1 MKQLVRVVLILHIF
15 FLQAQ
20 NFENSWTGYFSYV
33 SIKSISQGNDKIYA
47 AAENAIFTY
56 DLSTEE
62 ISSIST
68 INGLSGNP
76 ISTAYYSENNGLYV
90 IGYENGLIEIVI
102 DGEDNVLKVV
112 DILDKTTIPPNMKT
126 INHFN
131 EYNGRLYISTGFGI
145 SVYNLESLEFG
156 DTYFIGDLGSQIN
169 ITQTTVQGDLIYASS
184 SENGIKSALVA
195 DENIIDYQQW
205 ATVIGGGYKGIQS
218 LGVELYAVNNSNTI
232 LKFDLDVG
240 FLQIDTFLSP
250 VVDFRAFSG
259 VLTITTK
266 SSIHTFSEGYVLT
279 NEVTSLFEY
288 DYLLQAGYAFNNS
301 FYLGTTDLGML
312 IVPFN
317 VNRALQVLPEGP
329 LYNQPFTIEASP
341 GKLWVAFGDVD
352 LTFNPYPLTRKGISN
367 YRNESWTN
375 IKYDSLR
382 DLLGVEDV
390 NDLVFVK
397 SNPNNPNETYMSS
410 YQKGLLKIKN
420 QDPTILYNETNSP
433 LEIPG
438 GNEALGIRLY
448 GSDFDKQDNFWFV
461 QSRIDKGLIKLTPE
475 GQFQTIDISNI
486 INAEDELALGKLVIS
501 REGYV
506 FFGAVSS
513 GLVGYN
519 PTTNEFNKIGEA
531 LGNGNLPSTDIK
543 ALAFDNQN
551 RLWIGTRKGLRVLYS
566 ARNFFESGA
575 DIDSQPIIIL
585 DDGVPQ
591 ELLFLQ
597 SITDIEVDGS
607 NNKWVSTATSGV
619 FYLSSNGQETLLR
632 FTSANSPLP
641 SDTVLDI
648 SIDDADGTVYFATKD
663 GLVAYDGTSTAPG
676 EDLESVYAY
685 PNPVRP
691 NYFGNVTIDGLT
703 AKANVKITDITG
715 NLVFETTSQ
724 GGSVEWDTTA
734 FGKYKVASGVYLVLI
749 TSDDNLLT
757 KVAKIMI
764 IR

>member
-1 MKQLVRVVLILHIF
+1 MKQLVRVVLILQIF

-62 ISSIST
+62 ITTIST

-76 ISTAYYSENNGLYV
+76 ISTAYYSENYGLYI

-102 DGEDNVLKVV
+102 DGEDNILKVV
-112 DILDKTTIPPNMKT
+112 DIIDKPTIPPNNKI

-131 EYNGRLYISTGFGI
+131 EYNGSLYISTGFGI

-156 DTYFIGDLGSQIN
+156 DTYYIGDLGSQIN
-169 ITQTTVQGDLIYASS
+169 ITQTTIFGDLIYASTS
-184 SENGIKSALVA
+184 NSGVRSALVA
-195 DENIIDYQQW
+195 DDNIIDFQQW
-205 ATVIGGGYKGIQS
+205 TTVIGGGYKGIQS
-218 LGVELYAVNNSNTI
+218 LESELYTVNNSNTI
-232 LKFDLDVG
+232 LKWDPDFG
-240 FLQIDTFLSP
+240 FSSIDSFLSS
-250 VVDFRAFSG
+250 VVDFGVTSG
-259 VLTITTK
+259 VLTITTE
-266 SSIHTFSEGYVLT
+266 SSIHTFSEGYSLIS
-279 NEVTSLFEY
+279 EVISLFDY
-288 DYLLQAGYAFNNS
+288 DYLLQTGYAFNNS

-317 VNRALQVLPEGP
+317 TNQALQVLPDGP
-329 LYNQPFTIEASP
+329 LFNQPFAIEASP

-352 LTFNPYPLTRKGISN
+352 LTFNPFPLTRKGISN

-375 IKYDSLR
+375 IKYDSLT
-382 DLLGVEDV
+382 DLLGVDDV
-390 NDLVFVK
+390 NDLVFIK
-397 SNPNNPNETYMSS
+397 SNPNNSNVTYMSS
-410 YQKGLLKIKN
+410 YQKGLLKIEN

-433 LEIPG
+433 LDIPG
-438 GNEALGIRLY
+438 GNEALGIRIY
-448 GSDFDKQDNFWFV
+448 GSDFDRQDNFWFV

-486 INAEDELALGKLVIS
+486 INAEDELALGKLAVS

-506 FFGAVSS
+506 FFGAVES

-519 PTTNEFNKIGEA
+519 PTNNEFNNIGEDI
-531 LGNGNLPSTDIK
+531 GNGNLPSTDIK

-566 ARNFFESGA
+566 VGSFFESGA
-575 DIDSQPIIIL
+575 NVDAQPIIIL
-585 DDGVPQ
+585 EDGVPQ

-607 NNKWVSTATSGV
+607 NNKWISTATSGV

-632 FTSANSPLP
+632 FTADNSPLP
-641 SDTVLDI
+641 SDNVLDI
-648 SIDDADGTVYFATKD
+648 AIDDSDGTVYFATKD

-676 EDLESVYAY
+676 EDLEGVYAY

-691 NYFGNVTIDGLT
+691 TYFGNVTIDGLT

-715 NLVFETTSQ
+715 NLVFETTSE
-724 GGSVEWDTTA
+724 GGSVQWDTTA
-734 FGKYKVASGVYLVLI
+734 FGKYRVASGVYLVLI

>member
-1 MKQLVRVVLILHIF
+1 MKQLVRVVLILQIF

-62 ISSIST
+62 ITTIST

-76 ISTAYYSENNGLYV
+76 ISTAYYSENYGLYI

-102 DGEDNVLKVV
+102 DGDDNILKVV
-112 DILDKTTIPPNMKT
+112 DIIDKLTIPPNKKI

-145 SVYNLESLEFG
+145 SVYNLELLEFG
-156 DTYFIGDLGSQIN
+156 DTYYIGDLGSQIN
-169 ITQTTVQGDLIYASS
+169 ISQTTVFGDLIYASTS
-184 SENGIKSALVA
+184 SNGIRSALVA
-195 DENIIDYQQW
+195 DDNIIDYQQW
-205 ATVIGGGYKGIQS
+205 TTVIGGGYKGIQS
-218 LGVELYAVNNSNTI
+218 LESELYTVNNSNTI
-232 LKFDLDVG
+232 LKWDPDFG
-240 FLQIDTFLSP
+240 FSSIDSFTSP
-250 VVDFRAFSG
+250 VVGFGVTSG
-259 VLTITTK
+259 VLTITTE
-266 SSIHTFSEGYVLT
+266 SSIHSFSEGYSLIS
-279 NEVTSLFEY
+279 ELISLFEY
-288 DYLLQAGYAFNNS
+288 DYLLQTGYAFNNS

-312 IVPFN
+312 IVPFETN
-317 VNRALQVLPEGP
+317 QALQVLPDGP
-329 LYNQPFTIEASP
+329 LFNQPFAIEASP

-352 LTFNPYPLTRKGISN
+352 LTFNPFPLTRKGISN

-375 IKYDSLR
+375 IKYDSLI
-382 DLLGVEDV
+382 DLLGVDDV
-390 NDLVFVK
+390 NDLVFIK
-397 SNPNNPNETYMSS
+397 SNPNNSNETYMSS
-410 YQKGLLKIKN
+410 YQKGLLKIEN

-433 LEIPG
+433 LDIPG
-438 GNEALGIRLY
+438 GNEALGIRIY
-448 GSDFDKQDNFWFV
+448 GSDFDRQDNFWFV

-486 INAEDELALGKLVIS
+486 INAEDELALGKLAVS

-506 FFGAVSS
+506 FFGAVES

-519 PTTNEFNKIGEA
+519 PTNNEFNKIGEEI
-531 LGNGNLPSTDIK
+531 GNGNLPSTDIK

-566 ARNFFESGA
+566 VGSFFSAGA
-575 DIDSQPIIIL
+575 DTDAQPIIIL
-585 DDGVPQ
+585 EDGVPQ

-632 FTSANSPLP
+632 FTADNSPLP
-641 SDTVLDI
+641 SDNVLDI
-648 SIDDADGTVYFATKD
+648 AIDDGDGTVYFATKD

-676 EDLESVYAY
+676 EDLEGVYAY

-691 NYFGNVTIDGLT
+691 TYFGNVTIDGLT

-715 NLVFETTSQ
+715 NLVFETTSE
-724 GGSVEWDTTA
+724 GGSVQWDTTA
-734 FGKYKVASGVYLVLI
+734 FGKYRVASGVYLVLI